1 MAAVAIL
8 GVIAA
13 VVGAIAFWWWR
24 AQAVKGAADS
34 VIDAAGKAKGM
45 ISRARFK
52 HRAGTS
58 VLAGVDTPGM
68 AAATLLYSLMSLRRP
83 VVLADEDKIDG
94 MLEVTC
100 RMSKQ
105 ERGDAMAFAAW
116 AAGQVPDTNEIVRRF
131 LPLWIN
137 TLDASQRKDL
147 VEMALTAA
155 ELGGAPTDAQSVA
168 IRRLSEALLA
178 R

>member
-1 MAAVAIL
+1 MPVLAFIMAII
-8 GVIAA
+8 G
-13 VVGAIAFWWWR
+13 GAAFWWWR
-24 AQAVKGAADS
+24 IQAAKGAADNML
-34 VIDAAGKAKGM
+34 DAAGKARGM

-83 VVLADEDKIDG
+83 VVLSDEDKIEH
-94 MLEVTC
+94 MLETIC
-100 RMSKQ
+100 RMSKK
-105 ERGDAMAFAAW
+105 EREDAMAFAAW

-131 LPLWIN
+131 LPLWAN
-137 TLDASQRKDL
+137 SLEQPQRQEL
-147 VEMALTAA
+147 VEMALQAA
-155 ELGGAPTDAQSVA
+155 ELGGAPTDAQSAA
-168 IRRLSEALLA
+168 IKRLSEGLLA

>member
-1 MAAVAIL
+1 MPIL
-8 GVIAA
+8 ALIAA
-13 VVGAIAFWWWR
+13 IVGGIAFWWWR

-83 VVLADEDKIDG
+83 VVLSDEDKIDS
-94 MLEVTC
+94 MLETTC

-105 ERGDAMAFAAW
+105 EREDAMAFAAW
-116 AAGQVPDTNEIVRRF
+116 ASGQVADTNEIIRRF
-131 LPLWIN
+131 LPLWASS
-137 TLDASQRKDL
+137 LDQPQRQEL
-147 VEMALTAA
+147 VEMALNAA
-155 ELGGAPTDAQSVA
+155 ELGGAPTDAQSAA
-168 IRRLSEALLA
+168 IRRLSEGLLA